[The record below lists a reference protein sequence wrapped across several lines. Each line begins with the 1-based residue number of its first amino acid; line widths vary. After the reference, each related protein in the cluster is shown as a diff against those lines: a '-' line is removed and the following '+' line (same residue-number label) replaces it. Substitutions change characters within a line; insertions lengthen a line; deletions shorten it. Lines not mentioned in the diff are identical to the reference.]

1 MTALYKKAANGLLY
15 RRKLDLVRIDK
26 IFRKTDVLVALC
38 LLLLGVFIVLQY
50 KSAGSRAAIQP
61 DSYNTELFEL
71 RQRLKTE
78 TERTALLLEQREKL
92 QNEYENY
99 IEEYAKEIMN
109 SELEDK
115 LELLRHY
122 RLMAG
127 LTDVSGEGVVITMRD
142 ANIKNDADPQ
152 LFLIHDM
159 DIIRV
164 LNELKAAG
172 AQAIAINGERIL
184 PVSEIMCAG
193 PTVRINRNRYPV
205 PYVIEAI
212 GSSSALASA
221 LEKSHIVMLLKEY
234 DISIKIE
241 RKSQITISRYF
252 ESIDW
257 TVGDLLEVTQ

>member
-1 MTALYKKAANGLLY
+1 MDPGKKLL
-15 RRKLDLVRIDK
+15 K
-26 IFRKTDVLVALC
+26 KTDVLVALC
-38 LLLLGVFIVLQY
+38 LLLLGLFITLQY
-50 KSAGSRAAIQP
+50 KSFESMTKSQP
-61 DSYNTELFEL
+61 DSYNTELLEL
-71 RQRLKTE
+71 RERLRTE
-78 TERTALLLEQREKL
+78 TERTTGLLEQREKL

-109 SELEDK
+109 SELEEK
-115 LELLRHY
+115 LALLRRY

-142 ANIKNDADPQ
+142 ASIRKDADPQ

-159 DIIRV
+159 DIMRI
-164 LNELKAAG
+164 LNELRAAG
-172 AQAIAINGERIL
+172 AQALSINGERIL

-212 GSSSALASA
+212 GITSDIVLA

-234 DISIKIE
+234 DINVKIE
-241 RKSQITISRYF
+241 RKSQITIRGYY

-257 TVGDLLEVTQ
+257 TVGDVVEVTQ